1 MREGGRARCGC
12 RVGVEV
18 RREKV
23 SGWMMWMLMLVIVML
38 MLMLILSELLFLR
51 LTMRCSARSRGVH
64 AGISGGTGGFARIRI
79 EEVSLRLGGCLER

>member
-1 MREGGRARCGC
+1 MREGGRAHCGC

-23 SGWMMWMLMLVIVML
+23 SGWMMWILMLVIVML
-38 MLMLILSELLFLR
+38 MLISSELLFLR
-51 LTMRCSARSRGVH
+51 LTMRCFARSRGVH

>member
-38 MLMLILSELLFLR
+38 MLISSELLFWR
-51 LTMRCSARSRGVH
+51 LMMRCFARSRGVH